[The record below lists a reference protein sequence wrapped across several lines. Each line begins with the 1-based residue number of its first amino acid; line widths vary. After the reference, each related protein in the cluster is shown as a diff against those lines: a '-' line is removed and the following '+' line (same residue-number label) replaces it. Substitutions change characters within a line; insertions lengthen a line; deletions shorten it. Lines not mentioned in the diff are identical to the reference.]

1 MDKVKKIMKEFSI
14 FAICLACFCGLFLY
28 RMAVKADISTI
39 SESKLVQK
47 IEADESFVVYTSSS
61 SSTTALTYQE
71 VVEKYLT
78 KNRSE
83 KIYFLN
89 LDELDDA
96 NTFVS
101 TYFKK
106 DAADLTKEYTYV
118 NPGSVSIPKEG
129 SWHGYILADSN
140 GLVWKDFNFDI
151 KKSLKF

>member
-118 NPGSVSIPKEG
+118 FINGELYDTKDSALTYYGLDVLMKE
-129 SWHGYILADSN
+129 
-140 GLVWKDFNFDI
+140 FNAA
-151 KKSLKF
+151 K

>member
-47 IEADESFVVYTSSS
+47 IEADDSFVVYTSSS

-83 KIYFLN
+83 KIYYLN

-118 NPGSVSIPKEG
+118 FINGELYDTKDSALTYYGLDVLMKE
-129 SWHGYILADSN
+129 
-140 GLVWKDFNFDI
+140 FNAA
-151 KKSLKF
+151 K

>member
-83 KIYFLN
+83 KIYYLN

-118 NPGSVSIPKEG
+118 FINGELYDTKDSALTYYGLDVLMKE
-129 SWHGYILADSN
+129 
-140 GLVWKDFNFDI
+140 FNAA
-151 KKSLKF
+151 K

>member
-71 VVEKYLT
+71 IVEKYLT

-96 NTFVS
+96 DTFVS

-118 NPGSVSIPKEG
+118 FINGELYDTKDSALTYYGLDVLMKE
-129 SWHGYILADSN
+129 
-140 GLVWKDFNFDI
+140 FNAA
-151 KKSLKF
+151 K

>member
-71 VVEKYLT
+71 IVEKYLT

-96 NTFVS
+96 DTLVS

-118 NPGSVSIPKEG
+118 FINGELYDTKDSALTYYGLDVLMKE
-129 SWHGYILADSN
+129 
-140 GLVWKDFNFDI
+140 FNAA
-151 KKSLKF
+151 K

>member
-89 LDELDDA
+89 LDELNDA

-118 NPGSVSIPKEG
+118 FINGELYDTKDSALTYYGLDVLMKE
-129 SWHGYILADSN
+129 
-140 GLVWKDFNFDI
+140 FNAA
-151 KKSLKF
+151 K

>member
-1 MDKVKKIMKEFSI
+1 MKEFSI

-89 LDELDDA
+89 FDELDDA

-118 NPGSVSIPKEG
+118 FINGELYDTKDSALTYYGLDVLMKE
-129 SWHGYILADSN
+129 
-140 GLVWKDFNFDI
+140 FNAA
-151 KKSLKF
+151 K

>member
-71 VVEKYLT
+71 IVEKYLT

-96 NTFVS
+96 DTFVS

-106 DAADLTKEYTYV
+106 DTADLTKEYTYV
-118 NPGSVSIPKEG
+118 FINGELYDTKDSALTYYGLDVLMKE
-129 SWHGYILADSN
+129 
-140 GLVWKDFNFDI
+140 FNAA
-151 KKSLKF
+151 K